1 MNMVTVI
8 TKEPIIGAEFGI
20 GKLAM
25 WRINTHSLFGGTWLS
40 DYQPN
45 YLGVDRTA
53 SECNEIE

>member
-1 MNMVTVI
+1 MFMIDN
-8 TKEPIIGAEFGI
+8 TKIEI

-45 YLGVDRTA
+45 YLGVERVA
-53 SECNEIE
+53 PECNEIK